1 MGQMQLIIS
10 GVLTLIIYGLGL
22 FAVYRVFQI
31 SNDVSEIKNLLR
43 EIKRNNLE
51 APAAVPAAT
60 PLAATPVP
68 QSAEALVRAVHESY
82 KSAFED

>member
-1 MGQMQLIIS
+1 MAPMQLVIS

-51 APAAVPAAT
+51 APAAVPAAA
-60 PLAATPVP
+60 PLATPVP